1 MHPMNETDFILY
13 FLLGIGVLFVLIG
26 MILSVASFVNDF
38 SQELRLLNSEVRR
51 TVGSE
56 RQYWI
61 RRRRRL
67 WLSIL
72 PFVRY

>member
-1 MHPMNETDFILY
+1 MNEIDLLLY
-13 FLLGIGVLFVLIG
+13 FLLGMLALFFLLG
-26 MILSVASFVNDF
+26 MFFSFARFVNDF
-38 SQELRLLNSEVRR
+38 AHELRLLNSEVRR
-51 TVGSE
+51 TVGAE
-56 RQYWI
+56 RRYWI